1 MDHVLFLTVCL
12 FFWIVCLFLYIL
24 AVPEWQNILNVSHY
38 VAVAQ
43 ENRNNSY
50 DNNNKKKRIWQ
61 NDTRHHSPGG
71 LVYCCTV
78 TLWGKKKSVFE
89 LNHFTEESTFCTNG
103 TILCVCSH
111 IIIQCISILQVLQAC
126 VQDKNSYMCLMVM
139 LPIQHININ
148 MKHQCTNSHREIY
161 WLL

>member
-1 MDHVLFLTVCL
+1 MDHVLFLTVYL
-12 FFWIVCLFLYIL
+12 FLIVCLFLYIL

-50 DNNNKKKRIWQ
+50 DNNKKKKEYDKMIQAPFSWW
-61 NDTRHHSPGG
+61 SSV
-71 LVYCCTV
+71 LLYCHP
-78 TLWGKKKSVFE
+78 LRKKNVFE

-161 WLL
+161 WYWLL